1 MSAIA
6 MYLGRLKFAL
16 LAVFALS
23 LSACDVLD
31 FSDNAPNDNLPNEN
45 LKVVIIRHAEKAK
58 DGDNLSCQGQNRA
71 LQLASVL
78 HQKINKPDFTYVP
91 ALKLDKATKH
101 SRMFQTVTP
110 FAVKYDLTINS
121 KYATDDY
128 DALAKSVL
136 KKEGTVL
143 MVWSHSEIANLAKA
157 LGVDNVPEWLDSD
170 FDSIWEISYNKGK
183 ANLRVDQQGLNPA
196 NACIF

>member
-1 MSAIA
+1 MC
-6 MYLGRLKFAL
+6 LEQLKFVF
-16 LAVFALS
+16 LAAAAVS
-23 LSACDVLD
+23 LTACDFLD
-31 FSDNAPNDNLPNEN
+31 FSENTPNDD

-71 LQLASVL
+71 LQLANVL

-143 MVWSHSEIANLAKA
+143 MVWSHREIANVAKA
-157 LGVDNVPEWLDSD
+157 LGVEDAPEWQDSD
-170 FDSIWEISYNKGK
+170 FDSMWEISYHKGK
-183 ANLRVDQQGLNPA
+183 ANLMVSQEGLNPTT
-196 NACIF
+196 ACNF

>member
-1 MSAIA
+1 MF
-6 MYLGRLKFAL
+6 LEPLKIIL
-16 LAVFALS
+16 LAVTAVS
-23 LSACDVLD
+23 LTACDFLD
-31 FSDNAPNDNLPNEN
+31 SSENKPNND

-121 KYATDDY
+121 KYAVDDY
-128 DALAKSVL
+128 DDVAKSVL
-136 KKEGTVL
+136 KKQGTVL
-143 MVWSHSEIANLAKA
+143 MVWSHSEIPNLLNA
-157 LGVDNVPEWLDSD
+157 LGVDDVPEWSDAD
-170 FDSIWEISYNKGK
+170 FDTIWTITYDNGK
-183 ANLRVDQQGLNPA
+183 VKLALDQEGLKPST
-196 NACIF
+196 ACIF

>member
-1 MSAIA
+1 MC
-6 MYLGRLKFAL
+6 LEPLKFVF
-16 LAVFALS
+16 LAAAAVS
-23 LSACDVLD
+23 LTACDFLD
-31 FSDNAPNDNLPNEN
+31 FSDNTPNDD

-71 LQLASVL
+71 LQLANVL

-121 KYATDDY
+121 KYAVDDFKEM
-128 DALAKSVL
+128 AKSVL
-136 KKEGTVL
+136 KKNGTVL
-143 MVWSHSEIANLAKA
+143 MVWSHAEIHDLAHA
-157 LGVDNVPEWLDSD
+157 LGVKDAPDWQDTD
-170 FDSIWEISYNKGK
+170 FDTIWAITYANGK
-183 ANLRVDQQGLNPA
+183 AKLALDQEGLKPSA
-196 NACIF
+196 SCSF